1 MRAGLRPPR
10 NHHPGVIQPM
20 PDSTNGRFPDPEG
33 GGVAVS
39 ETAMDVLSRAL
50 DSSREKEDE
59 LLRLSRN
66 DNRLELNV
74 APEELG
80 DEVLQWEERPVLAI
94 SPEAREL
101 LEGFVLDAETTEE
114 GMALVLRQSPG
125 RY

>member
-1 MRAGLRPPR
+1 M
-10 NHHPGVIQPM
+10 N
-20 PDSTNGRFPDPEG
+20 
-33 GGVAVS
+33 
-39 ETAMDVLSRAL
+39 VLSRAL

-66 DNRLELNV
+66 ENRLELNV

-101 LEGFVLDAETTEE
+101 LEGFVLDAETTDE